1 MLQYMTDIADTT
13 TGLGA
18 ALKSR
23 RKRLEMTQLEVA
35 NLSGVNRET
44 VVRAERGD
52 EGVSLGTLT
61 RIARAV
67 GLEVTLEPV
76 YRTS

>member
-1 MLQYMTDIADTT
+1 MFKYMTDTSDTT
-13 TGLGA
+13 TGFGA

-23 RKRLEMTQLEVA
+23 RKRLGLTQLEVA

-52 EGVSLGTLT
+52 EGVSVGTLA

-67 GLEVTLEPV
+67 GLELALEPV